1 MLQTLVSEQEEE
13 GTLKMYSTE
22 HYGVIVNVLV
32 HSQQLFDSIWH
43 SRANI
48 FTRFKYNFSLVED
61 EKKNNCPGM
70 ARSLENF
77 ITENI
82 STDRFLYY
90 KVLINFHFGQFL

>member
-13 GTLKMYSTE
+13 GTHTLKMYSTE

-48 FTRFKYNFSLVED
+48 FTRFKYNFSL
-61 EKKNNCPGM
+61 
-70 ARSLENF
+70 AQHFIRAAYTLE
-77 ITENI
+77 
-82 STDRFLYY
+82 
-90 KVLINFHFGQFL
+90 